1 MKLTLAQAAKMIDHT
16 NLHADASTDAIRA
29 LCREAADH
37 GFAMVA
43 VNQVQSASCAAVLEG
58 TGVGVGAAISFPLGQ
73 TTVASKVSDT
83 CDAIAHGATEIDYVV
98 NLTAVKDGDW
108 AYVEDE
114 MRRIVDACARA
125 EVVSKVIFE
134 NCYLTDD
141 EKVRLCEVANA
152 VGPDFVKTSTGM
164 AEGGA
169 TLADVRL
176 MRAHCLP
183 SVKVK
188 AAGGI
193 RDAETFLAMVEAGA
207 DRIGTSAGI
216 AIIEELRGLLAAES
230 KDAFVIDR

>member
-43 VNQVQSASCAAVLEG
+43 VNQVQSATCADVLEG